1 MDPIDVTTKARNT
14 IFYLTN
20 RWSPTQVTPRLSRG
34 TGIMFPLWRVAGDLR
49 PLLRPAKYS
58 NPLQRHGTLLLQR
71 LVQLSFAPP
80 SYHHWMHATRTSING
95 YFTPPGAFESFRT
108 FPLPNGYFLL
118 SSIKMSPILS
128 LYKYFP
134 SLHTIHQKPSHL
146 SLSVSLFLPLML
158 VRNGSRN
165 EAVLEGASASP
176 STRIGRSNSQRAG
189 SSGTSTDRGE
199 RIDCSSPGSL
209 RAGSYHHGFSI
220 RCLCS
225 LSAIISWPII
235 PVILLRL
242 YYGWGCVWVCAL
254 LCVWIIWSSDVIWFS
269 ADDLNLKINSHIGR
283 WAAVERLIRL
293 SYWA

>member
-1 MDPIDVTTKARNT
+1 MEPNASDT
-14 IFYLTN
+14 
-20 RWSPTQVTPRLSRG
+20 SSLSRPG
-34 TGIMFPLWRVAGDLR
+34 NHVSRVTRGR
-49 PLLRPAKYS
+49 RSPPIVTSSPKYS
-58 NPLQRHGTLLLQR
+58 NPLERHGTLLLQR

-80 SYHHWMHATRTSING
+80 SYHHWMQATRTSING
-95 YFTPPGAFESFRT
+95 YFTPLGAFESFRT

-118 SSIKMSPILS
+118 SSIKMPPILS
-128 LYKYFP
+128 LYKYLP

-146 SLSVSLFLPLML
+146 SLPVSLFLPLVL

-176 STRIGRSNSQRAG
+176 STRIGHSNSQRAG

-199 RIDCSSPGSL
+199 RIDCRSPGSL

-235 PVILLRL
+235 PVIPLRL
-242 YYGWGCVWVCAL
+242 YYGRGCVWVCMRCSVYEL
-254 LCVWIIWSSDVIWFS
+254 FDPRMSFGLMQMISISKLILTLEVGLSPRNI
-269 ADDLNLKINSHIGR
+269 LKR
-283 WAAVERLIRL
+283 
-293 SYWA
+293 